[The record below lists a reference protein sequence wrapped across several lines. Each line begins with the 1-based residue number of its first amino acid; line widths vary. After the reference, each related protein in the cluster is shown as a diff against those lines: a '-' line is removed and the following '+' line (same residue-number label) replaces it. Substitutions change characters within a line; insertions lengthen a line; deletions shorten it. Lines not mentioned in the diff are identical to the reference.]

1 MAKKGAEEIEILVR
15 ARYPLIGLET
25 HEESRAEG
33 ILRQIA
39 TGRDKK
45 LYCWS
50 ITRGL
55 HEQGTSLQSKK
66 GTDQATRD
74 PLSALDQIIQM
85 VEPALFLLKD
95 FHPFLADPAI
105 VRRLR
110 EVAQHLKS
118 SYKTVILVSPRLK
131 IPLELEK
138 EMTVV
143 DFPLPDLQELGG
155 LLDRTIR
162 EINEKTELR
171 IDPGQVP
178 REQILK
184 AALGLT
190 LAEAENVFAK
200 SLIRGGRLTANDI
213 PVILEEKEQII
224 RKSGILEYYP
234 AAENFHDIGGLEIL
248 KDWLGKRRLAFTEK
262 ARAYGLPFPKGVLL
276 LGVQG
281 CGKSLCA
288 KAVSVLWSLPLLR
301 FDVGKVFSSLIGSS
315 EENIRRAIQ
324 AAESVAPAILWID
337 EIEKAFSGTLSSG
350 MSDGGTTARVFGNFL
365 TWLQEKTS
373 PVFVIAPANDISA
386 LPPEL
391 LRKGRLDEIFFVDL
405 PTRVE
410 REDILRIHL
419 RKRGRDLDA
428 MDLQALAA
436 QTRGFSGAE
445 LEQGII
451 SALFDAFE
459 HDQPLEAE
467 MIGRAL
473 GETVPLSTTMREE
486 IDALRAWAAG
496 RARKASLEEPEEAV
510 PVEARKYEL

>member
-1 MAKKGAEEIEILVR
+1 MAKKVADEIETLVR
-15 ARYPLIGLET
+15 ARYPLIVLET
-25 HEESRAEG
+25 HEETRAEG

-39 TGRDKK
+39 AGRDKK
-45 LYCWS
+45 LFCWS

-55 HEQGTSLQSKK
+55 HDQGASLQSKK
-66 GTDQATRD
+66 GTDSATRD
-74 PLSALDQIIQM
+74 PLAALDQIVQM
-85 VEPALFLLKD
+85 VEPAIFILKD
-95 FHPFLADPAI
+95 FHPFLADPAV

-118 SYKTVILVSPRLK
+118 SYKTVVLVSPKLK

-143 DFPLPDLQELGG
+143 DFPLPGLPELGG
-155 LLDRTIR
+155 LLDHTIQ
-162 EINEKTELR
+162 EINGKTEIK
-171 IDPGQVP
+171 IDPALVP

-190 LAEAENVFAK
+190 LSEAENVFAK
-200 SLIRGGRLTANDI
+200 SLVRGGRLTADDI

-224 RKSGILEYYP
+224 KKSGILEYYP
-234 AAENFHDIGGLEIL
+234 AEEKFSEIGGLETL

-288 KAVSVLWSLPLLR
+288 KAVSVLWGLPLLR

-373 PVFVIAPANDISA
+373 PVFVIATANDISA

-405 PTRVE
+405 PTRAE

-419 RKRGRDLDA
+419 RKRGREAAGIDLKT
-428 MDLQALAA
+428 LAA
-436 QTRGFSGAE
+436 RSKGFSGAE
-445 LEQGII
+445 IEQGII

-459 HDQPLEAE
+459 HEEPLTAGQIEK
-467 MIGRAL
+467 AL

-486 IDALRAWAAG
+486 IDALRTWAAG
-496 RARKASLEEPEEAV
+496 RARKASLEEVEEPA
-510 PVEARKYEL
+510 PAGGRKYEL